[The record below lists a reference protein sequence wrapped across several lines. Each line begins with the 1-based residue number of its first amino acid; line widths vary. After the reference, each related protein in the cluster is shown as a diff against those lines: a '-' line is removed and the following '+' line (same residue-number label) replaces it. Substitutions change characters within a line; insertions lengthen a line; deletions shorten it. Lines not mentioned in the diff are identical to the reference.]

1 MEVPTKLKGKEL
13 FKFLVENKDDI
24 IYAKKSAVK
33 YSEGFSAVQ
42 NKIDKDVIV
51 GKADG
56 IDEVSEI
63 KVRAIINTTN
73 LVDSHKDLHIPNI
86 WKKSLDEN
94 KRIKYLQE
102 HEMKFDKIIADG
114 DDLDVSTQTYQWKD
128 LGYDMEGETQ
138 ALVFDATVKEDRNP
152 FMFKQFKN
160 NVVDNNSVGMVYQK
174 IQLAINDKDYEEEY
188 KVWEKYYDNV
198 ANKEVPD
205 SDGYFF
211 SVTEA
216 KVIEGSA
223 VPNGSNYIT
232 PVLEQAKQET
242 EPTENELKNHAI
254 KEWLDIK
261 Q

>member
-232 PVLEQAKQET
+232 PVLEQVKQ